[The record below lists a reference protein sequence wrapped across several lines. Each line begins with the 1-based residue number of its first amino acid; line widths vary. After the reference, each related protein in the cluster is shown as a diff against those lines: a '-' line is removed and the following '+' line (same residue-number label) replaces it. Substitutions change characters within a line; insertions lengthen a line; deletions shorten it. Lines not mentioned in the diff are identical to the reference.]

1 MFTNFLNKLEHRK
14 FTNLF
19 GLFGINVFAVML
31 SLNSDNRIRDFDNG
45 AVQLN
50 SFFD

>member
-14 FTNLF
+14 FTN
-19 GLFGINVFAVML
+19 LFGINVFAVML